1 MKKMNTIQVALV
13 VMLTTTLF
21 TFSSCERKYDKP
33 PVTEIPVGNV
43 IDIAT
48 LKGMYA
54 GSNISIQEDY
64 SVYATVTADE
74 STGNFYKEAYVQ
86 DATGAIK
93 LRLVSP
99 GGLYIGDSIRIYLKG
114 TILSTYNGLLQLD
127 SVNVDNNV
135 IKQAVG
141 KYITPTVYGLDQ
153 ISAGL
158 QSQLVRIENVEFV
171 ANELG
176 TTWANA
182 ITQFAVNHNVT
193 DCNGNTRL
201 LRTSGYS
208 NFAGEVIPNG
218 NGYLT
223 AIVGVFNN
231 DVQLYIRTPNEV
243 VFNDPRCTGGGPIS
257 CDPINGLS
265 ETFTNHTANG
275 TVSELCWKSFS
286 TVGTRNWLIK
296 EVSGN
301 KIAEASILG
310 TGDNSNEMWMITP
323 EIQSS
328 GNDILSFQSAVQ
340 NWNHDGV
347 SVWVSTNFNG
357 TSVGSANWTQL
368 TATIAGNGDGNNVY
382 VSSGGINLASVL
394 GAAYTGTYYIGFKY
408 NASGIGGQTSTY
420 RIDNVLISQ

>member
-1 MKKMNTIQVALV
+1 MKKIQAVLIGLLALGQFTI
-13 VMLTTTLF
+13 
-21 TFSSCERKYDKP
+21 SSCERKYDVP

-74 STGNFYKEAYVQ
+74 ATGNFYKEAYVQ
-86 DATGAIK
+86 DGTGAIK
-93 LRLVSP
+93 LRLVSA
-99 GGLYIGDSIRIYLKG
+99 GGLYIGDSVRIYLKG

-127 SVNVDNNV
+127 SVNVDKNV

-141 KYITPTVYGLDQ
+141 KYVQPTVYGLDQ

-158 QSQLVRIENVEFV
+158 QSQLVRIENIEFV

-182 ITQFAVNHNVT
+182 ITQFSVNHNVT
-193 DCNGNTRL
+193 DCNSNTRL
-201 LRTSGYS
+201 LRTSGYA

-243 VFNDPRCTGGGPIS
+243 VFTSARCTGGGPIS

-265 ETFTNHTANG
+265 ETFSNHTTNG

-286 TVGTRNWLIK
+286 TVGSRNWLIK

-310 TGDNSNEMWMITP
+310 TADNSNEMWMISP
-323 EIQSS
+323 EIQSA

-347 SVWVSTNFNG
+347 TVWVSTNFNG
-357 TSVGSANWTQL
+357 TNIGSANWTQL
-368 TATIAGNGDGNNVY
+368 TATFATTGDGNNVY
-382 VSSGGINLASVL
+382 VSSGGVNLSAVL
-394 GAAYTGTYYIGFKY
+394 GASYSGTYYIGFKY
-408 NASGIGGQTSTY
+408 NASGMGGQTSTY

>member
-1 MKKMNTIQVALV
+1 MKKMKTIQLGFLGLIALSN
-13 VMLTTTLF
+13 L
-21 TFSSCERKYDKP
+21 TFSSCERKYDAP
-33 PVTEIPVGNV
+33 PVTIIPVGNV

-54 GSNISIQEDY
+54 GTNISIQEDY
-64 SVYATVTADE
+64 SLYATVTADE

-86 DATGAIK
+86 DGTGAIK
-93 LRLVSP
+93 LRLVSA

-114 TILSTYNGLLQLD
+114 TLLSTYNGLLQID
-127 SVNVDNNV
+127 SVDVDKNV

-141 KYITPTVYGLDQ
+141 KYIEPVVYGLDQ

-201 LRTSGYS
+201 IRTSGYA

-218 NGYLT
+218 NGYVT

-231 DVQLYIRTPNEV
+231 TVQLYIRTPNEV
-243 VFNDPRCTGGGPIS
+243 VFTGARCTGGGPIS
-257 CDPINGLS
+257 CDPVNGLS
-265 ETFTNHTANG
+265 ETFSNHTANG

-286 TVGTRNWLIK
+286 TVGSRNWLIK
-296 EVSGN
+296 EISGN

-310 TGDNSNEMWMITP
+310 TADNSNEMWLITP
-323 EIQSS
+323 EIQSA
-328 GNDILSFQSAVQ
+328 GNDNLSFQSAVQ
-340 NWNHDGV
+340 NWNHDGIT
-347 SVWVSTNFNG
+347 VWISTNFNG
-357 TSVGSANWTQL
+357 SNIGSANWTQL
-368 TATIAGNGDGNNVY
+368 TATFATNGDGNNVY
-382 VSSGGINLASVL
+382 VSSGGITLSTAL
-394 GAAYTGTYYIGFKY
+394 GAGYSGTYYIGFKY
-408 NASGIGGQTSTY
+408 NASGMGGQTSTY